1 MKNFIYILFILF
13 ISSCGLLNKA
23 NNNSKIITKVINID
37 TVYVDDSTKVG
48 QVDIEEVMDYSV
60 KGKSKN
66 KNESILIHRK
76 VILYKRKTFP
86 DFEKDSVVL
95 LKSEEI
101 KDSDGDGVVDNGID
115 RKPSSEGPIIE
126 DDRIEDKTTK
136 KQLDN
141 PDLGIVAYS
150 VPKEMQVGK
159 TYTVKLRISKE
170 KNKVQIVRGD
180 GIPIADIKV
189 DSRIIIS
196 SIRVEPVMSAKLIT
210 DSSKMI
216 IQPVSTEIQDIE
228 DQGFTEWAWR
238 LTPIKG
244 GDVLLRIVLNIKQKV
259 DGDVILKD
267 IPVYDEVVSIKSNVV
282 FSISGFIGQYWQWI
296 MTTIIIPLVVW
307 FYNKKKKKSKGK

>member
-1 MKNFIYILFILF
+1 MKNLLYISFILF
-13 ISSCGLLNKA
+13 ISSCGLLNRV
-23 NNNSKIITKVINID
+23 NNGSKMVTKVINID

-66 KNESILIHRK
+66 KKESIFIHRK
-76 VILYKRKTFP
+76 VILYKKQTFTNV
-86 DFEKDSVVL
+86 EEDSVIL
-95 LKSEEI
+95 LKSEEV
-101 KDSDGDGVVDNGID
+101 KDSDGDGMVDSGVN
-115 RKPSSEGPIIE
+115 RKPSNDGSIIK
-126 DDRIEDKTTK
+126 DDRVEDKTTNN
-136 KQLDN
+136 QLDN
-141 PDLGIVAYS
+141 PELGIVAYS

-170 KNKVQIVRGD
+170 KNKVQLIRGD

-196 SIRVEPVMSAKLIT
+196 SIRVEPVMSAKLLT

-216 IQPVSTEIQDIE
+216 IQPVSTETQDIE
-228 DQGFTEWAWR
+228 KQGFTEWAWR

-244 GDVLLRIVLNIKQKV
+244 GDVLLRIVVNIKQKV

-282 FSISGFIGQYWQWI
+282 FSVGGFISQYWQWI

-307 FYNKKKKKSKGK
+307 FYNKKKSK

>member
-13 ISSCGLLNKA
+13 VSSCGLLNKT
-23 NNNSKIITKVINID
+23 NNSSKIVTKVINID

-66 KNESILIHRK
+66 KNESILIRRK
-76 VILYKRKTFP
+76 VILYKRQTFP

-141 PDLGIVAYS
+141 PGLGVVAYS

-244 GDVLLRIVLNIKQKV
+244 GDVLLRIVVNIKQKV

-282 FSISGFIGQYWQWI
+282 FSISGFISQYWQWI

-307 FYNKKKKKSKGK
+307 FYNKEKKKSKGK